1 MVYQWRD
8 LLDEFKAQ
16 NGGDTRIMMTEGD
29 CNTTIIMKY
38 FQSDDGK
45 RQGSHM
51 PFNFALILN
60 LDEYSTAHHFKRV
73 IDERY
78 YATPEGH
85 RMNWILGNHDQ
96 PRVGS
101 RYGEGMIDALLTL
114 VMTLPGI
121 AVTYMVSHSL
131 SR

>member
-1 MVYQWRD
+1 
-8 LLDEFKAQ
+8 
-16 NGGDTRIMMTEGD
+16 MMTEGD
-29 CNTTIIMKY
+29 CNTTYIMKY
-38 FQSDDGK
+38 FQSPDG

-60 LDEYSTAHHFKRV
+60 LNEYSTAHEFKSV
-73 IDERY
+73 IEERLS
-78 YATPEGH
+78 ATPFGK

-101 RYGEGMIDALLTL
+101 RYGENKIDCLLTL

-121 AVTYMVSHSL
+121 AVTYMVRYGNRL
-131 SR
+131 YLI